1 MRCGATIFPD
11 NVEAGELKVNCR
23 GKVGFRYA
31 DNINVV
37 TGNKKFQF
45 CLVGSKTADVDLEY
59 FSHLR
64 CGMDDDEDA
73 EDEEDVEDAADAEDE
88 EDAPLPKGGGESLR
102 FVVFLPLQLIS

>member
-1 MRCGATIFPD
+1 MGDGVADEDSRAAVRCGATIFPD

-64 CGMDDDEDA
+64 SATWTMMRMRG
-73 EDEEDVEDAADAEDE
+73 
-88 EDAPLPKGGGESLR
+88 
-102 FVVFLPLQLIS
+102 